1 MKNKYLTKCLCMT
14 ILSAMVLTSPLS
26 VMAAEEDVTM
36 SSEGDVFGDGSEG
49 TDTGTDTPTP
59 TPNPDTP
66 TPTPNPDTPTPN
78 PDTPTPNP
86 DTPTPNPDTPTPNP
100 DTPTPEP
107 GFDDGGK
114 NTPTVVPTN
123 TPTVAPTQI
132 PVAVQSLIDSINAL
146 AGQTLTLNQAA
157 KVQELRAAYNKLSA
171 VQKSLVTNYSLLVG
185 FESKITELQKKQNAD
200 TSDFTDGSKASE
212 TGKTGTPVY
221 YVSNLH
227 AGKEFY
233 LDSLKGNYQLT
244 FSDDFASV
252 MDEIETEYKEKN
264 KLSDA
269 SDSRTDGLTTSA
281 DSLLVRNWQ
290 DILAV
295 YVYEQSQKG
304 VKEFTLNASSKDELA
319 KIFAQMN
326 PIVRDKDNITHVS
339 YGNYHINN
347 YIKENNISQNDRG
360 VLKKYVET
368 DCKLLCAIVTD
379 AKGFVRQSVG
389 DDVSE
394 ERVNVI
400 IAAYSLVGEVGY
412 FWGGKS
418 TKIGEDPSW
427 GTAEKVSAAGSAS
440 TGTVR
445 AYGLDC
451 SGFVTWSVINGYL
464 NQGMQSSVGDG
475 TSDQWEKANVVS
487 EQDAQPG
494 DLVFQKGPEA
504 GSDNHVGIICGKT
517 NAGDWIAVHCSSGKN
532 GVTVGEAY
540 GASFRYIRQ
549 PSFYP
554 TQAEVAQMQSEG
566 ASASNA
572 EAVSTAET
580 TDSEETLT
588 SGENVAEEILTSDT
602 GDRDSTADASEEVE
616 ITIVDDVED
625 EAFTSGD
632 GVTVTSPVKDVL
644 QEILDQNAFDSSDSD
659 NEILP
664 KKADTDDSDIEI
676 VFED

>member
-1 MKNKYLTKCLCMT
+1 MFLDRREQFFTRMKNKYLTKCLCMT

-26 VMAAEEDVTM
+26 VMAAEEDVAV
-36 SSEGDVFGDGSEG
+36 SSEGDNLGDGSEI
-49 TDTGTDTPTP
+49 TNPGTDTPTP
-59 TPNPDTP
+59 DPGTDTP
-66 TPTPNPDTPTPN
+66 TPDPGTDTPTPDPDPIDPTPTNPDTPTPN
-78 PDTPTPNP
+78 PDTPTPDP
-86 DTPTPNPDTPTPNP
+86 D
-100 DTPTPEP
+100 
-107 GFDDGGK
+107 FDDGSK
-114 NTPTVVPTN
+114 S
-123 TPTVAPTQI
+123 A
-132 PVAVQSLIDSINAL
+132 AVQKLIDDINAL

-157 KVQELRAAYNKLSA
+157 KVQELREIYNSISA
-171 VQKSLVTNYSLLVG
+171 DQKKLVTNYNLLVD
-185 FESKITELQKKQNAD
+185 FESKIAELQKKQNAD
-200 TSDFTDGSKASE
+200 IPDFTDGSKASE
-212 TGKTGTPVY
+212 TGTPVY

-252 MDEIETEYKEKN
+252 MNEIEAEYKEKN
-264 KLSDA
+264 KLSDV
-269 SDSRTDGLTTSA
+269 SDNRSDGLTTSA

-295 YVYEQSQKG
+295 YVYEQSQNG
-304 VKEFTLNASSKDELA
+304 VKEFTLDASSKDELA

-347 YIKENNISQNDRG
+347 YIKQNDISQNDRS

-400 IAAYSLVGEVGY
+400 TAAYSLVGEVGY

-418 TKIGEDPSW
+418 TTIGGDPSW
-427 GTAEKVSAAGSAS
+427 GTAEKVSATGSAS

-464 NQGMQSSVGDG
+464 NQGMQDSVGDG

-517 NAGDWIAVHCSSGKN
+517 DAGDWIAVHCSSSKN

-554 TQAEVAQMQSEG
+554 TQEEVTRMESEG

-572 EAVSTAET
+572 EAASAAET
-580 TDSEETLT
+580 ADTEKNLTAAPDETLT
-588 SGENVAEEILTSDT
+588 SET
-602 GDRDSTADASEEVE
+602 GAADETADDSSDEME
-616 ITIVDDVED
+616 ITIVDDDED
-625 EAFTSGD
+625 ETFTSD
-632 GVTVTSPVKDVL
+632 SSATATAPVNDVL
-644 QEILDQNAFDSSDSD
+644 QEILDQNVFDSSDSD
-659 NEILP
+659 FEILP
-664 KKADTDDSDIEI
+664 KKPDADDGDIEI

>member
-1 MKNKYLTKCLCMT
+1 M
-14 ILSAMVLTSPLS
+14 
-26 VMAAEEDVTM
+26 
-36 SSEGDVFGDGSEG
+36 
-49 TDTGTDTPTP
+49 
-59 TPNPDTP
+59 
-66 TPTPNPDTPTPN
+66 
-78 PDTPTPNP
+78 
-86 DTPTPNPDTPTPNP
+86 
-100 DTPTPEP
+100 
-107 GFDDGGK
+107 
-114 NTPTVVPTN
+114 
-123 TPTVAPTQI
+123 
-132 PVAVQSLIDSINAL
+132 IDSINAL

-269 SDSRTDGLTTSA
+269 SDSRADGLTTSA

-304 VKEFTLNASSKDELA
+304 VKEFALDASSKDELA
-319 KIFAQMN
+319 KIFTQMN

-517 NAGDWIAVHCSSGKN
+517 NAGDWIAVHCSSSKN